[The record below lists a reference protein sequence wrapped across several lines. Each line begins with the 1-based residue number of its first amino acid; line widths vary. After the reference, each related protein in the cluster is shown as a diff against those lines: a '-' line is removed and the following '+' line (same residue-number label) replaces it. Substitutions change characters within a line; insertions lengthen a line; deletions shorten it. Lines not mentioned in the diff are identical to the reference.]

1 MTSSDFLLCY
11 ASVTTALFDHIEH
24 DMLALASAFI
34 DDEEAYLPGPH
45 EAMPSCLARQADIP
59 AS

>member
-24 DMLALASAFI
+24 DMLALSCAFI
-34 DDEEAYLPGPH
+34 DDDDTVPPVWQDALPPH
-45 EAMPSCLARQADIP
+45 AMRSLDLPQT
-59 AS
+59 

>member
-1 MTSSDFLLCY
+1 MTSSDFLLRY

-34 DDEEAYLPGPH
+34 DDEEPSSTPFQGALLPH
-45 EAMPSCLARQADIP
+45 IP
-59 AS
+59 LPVNIPLT

>member
-1 MTSSDFLLCY
+1 MTSSDFLLRY

-34 DDEEAYLPGPH
+34 DDDEPPATPFQG
-45 EAMPSCLARQADIP
+45 AIP
-59 AS
+59 AYCPLPMDLPLS

>member
-1 MTSSDFLLCY
+1 MTSSNFLLRY

-34 DDEEAYLPGPH
+34 DDDEPSPTAWHDTMLPANPLP
-45 EAMPSCLARQADIP
+45 MDIP
-59 AS
+59 LT

>member
-24 DMLALASAFI
+24 DMLALSSAFI
-34 DDEEAYLPGPH
+34 DDDDAPPQAWQDAAPPH
-45 EAMPSCLARQADIP
+45 ALQPLDIP
-59 AS
+59 LR

>member
-1 MTSSDFLLCY
+1 MTSSDFLLRY

-34 DDEEAYLPGPH
+34 DDEDLSMPGLH
-45 EAMPSCLARQADIP
+45 EALPPCLPRQVDIP
-59 AS
+59 TT